1 MQDQQ
6 REKQAA
12 AMPIPGSPDSAKL
25 DGRRATSPSVP
36 TEPWIEK
43 IDETTS
49 VLWTCRD
56 RSMRQVIKIITRTPL
71 SKKQQAAG
79 IPPAYRCAWLDCWD
93 EARSNPGAQDLVR
106 AYLMAPDT
114 SLYIFGAVGT
124 GKTFLAS
131 AIANGLLQAG
141 RGVRFQ
147 TVSGLLLELRDT
159 FAVEQTSELQVLYPL
174 FEVEFLLLDELG
186 DIARNESR
194 QASAFAAARIL
205 TLLDR
210 RWQEGRPTI
219 MTSNL
224 SLAELV
230 EWVGD
235 ERVGSRIRGLCGE
248 RGIVELVGR
257 DLRFDEIPEE
267 VKV

>member
-1 MQDQQ
+1 
-6 REKQAA
+6 
-12 AMPIPGSPDSAKL
+12 
-25 DGRRATSPSVP
+25 
-36 TEPWIEK
+36 
-43 IDETTS
+43 
-49 VLWTCRD
+49 
-56 RSMRQVIKIITRTPL
+56 MRQVIKVITRTPL
-71 SKKQQAAG
+71 SKKQRAAG
-79 IPPAYRCAWLDCWD
+79 IPPAYRSALLDYWD
-93 EARSNPGAQDLVR
+93 ETRSNPGAQDLVR

-124 GKTFLAS
+124 GKTFSAS

-159 FAVEQTSELQVLYPL
+159 FAVEQTSELHVLYPF

-235 ERVGSRIRGLCGE
+235 ERVGSRVRGLCGE
-248 RGIVELVGR
+248 RGVVELVGR
-257 DLRFDEIPEE
+257 DLRFDEIPEDLPRSMRRDAFSAPL
-267 VKV
+267 VQVRAGKAMRGATRR

>member
-1 MQDQQ
+1 
-6 REKQAA
+6 
-12 AMPIPGSPDSAKL
+12 
-25 DGRRATSPSVP
+25 
-36 TEPWIEK
+36 
-43 IDETTS
+43 
-49 VLWTCRD
+49 
-56 RSMRQVIKIITRTPL
+56 MRQVIKIITRTPL

-79 IPPAYRCAWLDCWD
+79 IPPAYRSASLDCWD
-93 EARSNPGAQDLVR
+93 ETRSNPGAKDLVR

-124 GKTFLAS
+124 GKTFSAC

-141 RGVRFQ
+141 RAVRFQ

-159 FAVEQTSELQVLYPL
+159 FAVEHTSELHMLYPL

-210 RWQEGRPTI
+210 RWQEGRPTV

-235 ERVGSRIRGLCGE
+235 ERVGSRVRGLCGE

-257 DLRFDEIPEE
+257 DLRFDEIPEK
-267 VKV
+267 VKA